1 MTDLNEMWAELAKYQ
16 PYADKH
22 GFGAEWR
29 RMCEERTESAA
40 WAARAAARVAWDA
53 AWDAAAFAA
62 AMAAAEAAEAACLA
76 FAEKAAEWK
85 KYAITYIHKAIEKEQ
100 T

>member
-1 MTDLNEMWAELAKYQ
+1 MTDLTEMWEALGQYQ

-22 GFGAEWR
+22 GFGEEWR
-29 RMCEERTESAA
+29 RMCKERTESAA
-40 WAARAAARVAWDA
+40 WAAAWAAAKDA
-53 AWDAAAFAA
+53 AEAAAEAAAAF
-62 AMAAAEAAEAACLA
+62 AAAEAAEAACLA

-85 KYAITYIHKAIEKEQ
+85 KYAITYIRKAIAKEQ

>member
-1 MTDLNEMWAELAKYQ
+1 MTDLTEMWEALAEYQ

-22 GFGAEWR
+22 GFGEEWR
-29 RMCEERTESAA
+29 RMTTERTESAA
-40 WAARAAARVAWDA
+40 WAARARVAWDA

-85 KYAITYIHKAIEKEQ
+85 KYAITYIRKAIEKEQ